1 MMKTASE
8 LRETHPQFVYKKYQW
23 SRKDDSLVFEW
34 HFEIRGKLGDELG
47 AEWRELGA
55 EWRELKAEWRELEAG
70 HHDPDVK
77 PAKLQF
83 SSHMEFTSVAKNTID
98 EIGSDTL
105 NAYAFNLG
113 LAEMLS
119 YWKLTASPDIVVE
132 AGHLSEDQAQWWHQL
147 LTRGMGE
154 YFFKNKIDFTAPNFV
169 SIKSTANDSQ
179 KASSPTSQPTSSPT
193 LDQDAE
199 HLPTSGTTGQSESY
213 LSSSGVVGQPGPATP
228 TSGAM
233 GQPEPHAP
241 TSRQKWQN
249 SNQSKPRILIPLG
262 GGKDSVVTLE
272 IFRQNLA
279 SKLANQPANQLTSR
293 PTNQPANRPADQ
305 LTNHHE
311 EEKIIEIDA
320 SKAQQPDIAVLL
332 INGTVASKDI
342 AMVSRLPTYTVRRTL
357 DPQIVELNDQGYLNG
372 HVPISALFA
381 FTSILSARLY
391 GYQFVAISNE
401 RSSNEGNVEYLGHEI
416 NHQYSKTFEFEQL
429 FADYIDQYFPTD
441 TPRFFSYLRP
451 LYELQIAK
459 IFSRFDRYHQV
470 FRSCNVGQKN
480 NSWCGKCSKCLFAFI
495 ILYPFLDLSNLTT
508 YFGENLLDKIELVEI
523 ARELTGKSEHKP
535 FDCVGTHEESII
547 AFYLCWQKWQQ
558 AQPHT
563 THQLLQKVYINILSN
578 ESDLDERSH
587 KILASWNHE
596 NLIPDEK
603 WASWLKKELDL
614 T

>member
-34 HFEIRGKLGDELG
+34 HFEIWSKLEV
-47 AEWRELGA
+47 EQRELGA
-55 EWRELKAEWRELEAG
+55 RLETTRLESETN
-70 HHDPDVK
+70 PT
-77 PAKLQF
+77 KLEF
-83 SSHMEFTSVAKNTID
+83 SSYMEFSGVSENTLN

-105 NAYAFNLG
+105 NKYAFHLG
-113 LAEMLS
+113 LVEMLS
-119 YWKLTASPDIVVE
+119 YWKLTASPKIVIE
-132 AGHLSEDQAQWWHQL
+132 AGHLSKDQTRWWLQL

-169 SIKSTANDSQ
+169 SIKSNINDSQ
-179 KASSPTSQPTSSPT
+179 KINQPVLGQVAKHLSTPGVT
-193 LDQDAE
+193 DQLE
-199 HLPTSGTTGQSESY
+199 PHTPI
-213 LSSSGVVGQPGPATP
+213 SGVTD
-228 TSGAM
+228 
-233 GQPEPHAP
+233 QPELYTTAP
-241 TSRQKWQN
+241 RQDPSQN
-249 SNQSKPRILIPLG
+249 TPRILIPLG

-279 SKLANQPANQLTSR
+279 NKLTS
-293 PTNQPANRPADQ
+293 Q
-305 LTNHHE
+305 HEE
-311 EEKIIEIDA
+311 EEKIEVVA
-320 SKAQQPDIAVLL
+320 SKTQGPDVAVLL
-332 INGTVASKDI
+332 INGTIASKDI
-342 AMVSRLPTYTVRRTL
+342 AMVSTLPTYTVRRTL
-357 DPQIVELNDQGYLNG
+357 DPQIVELNKQGYLNG

-416 NHQYSKTFEFEQL
+416 NHQYSKTFEFEQS
-429 FADYIDQYFPTD
+429 FTDYIKQYFPAD
-441 TPRFFSYLRP
+441 TPRYFSYLRP